1 MLQWN
6 CVNDKAKQK
15 LLLFNNSTKTFN
27 WLFNL
32 LQYTKYINDFVEKG
46 IISVW
51 ILVNIADNKWA
62 PNSKIKKKFY
72 DRFSHLVN
80 KSNSLVKY
88 RYWNIHKSF
97 HTLSDAC

>member
-27 WLFNL
+27 WL
-32 LQYTKYINDFVEKG
+32 LQYTKYINGFVEKG

-62 PNSKIKKKFY
+62 PNSKI
-72 DRFSHLVN
+72 
-80 KSNSLVKY
+80 
-88 RYWNIHKSF
+88 
-97 HTLSDAC
+97 